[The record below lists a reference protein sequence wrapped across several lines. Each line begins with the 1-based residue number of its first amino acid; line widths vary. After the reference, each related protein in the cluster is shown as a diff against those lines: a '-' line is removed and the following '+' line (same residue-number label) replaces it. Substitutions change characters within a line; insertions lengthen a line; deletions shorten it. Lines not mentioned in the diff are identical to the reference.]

1 MCVERLESES
11 LKDNKN
17 SPRKRGTALTSY
29 RPKLFVKVKEIV

>member
-17 SPRKRGTALTSY
+17 SPRKRGTGLMSY
-29 RPKLFVKVKEIV
+29 RPETFIKLKEIV